1 MLYATTRS
9 KTESYTAYHVLFDD
23 LAPDGGHFVP
33 FRMPRYDAA
42 QIQKIT
48 DGSFG
53 DTVAQ
58 VLNIFFSARLTGW
71 DVDCCIGKTACN
83 ISAMSH
89 RVLLA
94 ELWRNPGSDFSYMAE
109 KLYEKL
115 CGNTPERT
123 PSEWAVVAIRI
134 AFLFAIYGQLKSLGF
149 TSFDLAINSGDFS
162 VPMSAWYAKQMG
174 LPIGMTVCVC
184 NENSAPWDF
193 LHRGEMNTGAATV
206 HTSTKALDVANP
218 AGLERLVYET
228 LGFEETKK
236 YVECL
241 QRKGVYQIRPDMI
254 KLLNH
259 GMYVSVVGKDRVE
272 PVITSVYRSNNCI
285 LDPYTAVSYGGLQD
299 YRAKTGE
306 SIPTV
311 LLWEKSPMQFASVVQ
326 SATGLTKYE
335 IEKHLDL
342 I

>member
-9 KTESYTAYHVLFDD
+9 KTDSYTAYRVMHEDC
-23 LAPDGGHFVP
+23 ASDGGHFIP
-33 FRMPRYDAA
+33 MRMPQYDLT
-42 QIQKIT
+42 QIEKIT
-48 DGSFG
+48 EGSFG

-71 DVDCCIGKTACN
+71 DIDCCIGKSAVN

-94 ELWRNPGSDFSYMAE
+94 ELWHNPKGDFSDALD
-109 KLYEKL
+109 KLFAKI
-115 CGNTPERT
+115 CGDTPECS
-123 PSEWAVVAIRI
+123 PSEWARIAIRI
-134 AFLFAIYGQLKSLGF
+134 AFLFGIYNQLKKQDISC
-149 TSFDLAINSGDFS
+149 FDLTVNSGDFS
-162 VPMSAWYAKQMG
+162 VPMSAWYARKMG
-174 LPIGMTVCVC
+174 LPIDTIICVC

-193 LHRGEMNTGAATV
+193 LHRGELNAGSSVV
-206 HTSTKALDVANP
+206 HTSTQELDVAIP
-218 AGLERLVYET
+218 TGLERLVFET
-228 LGFEETKK
+228 LGFDETKK

-241 QRKGVYQIRPDMI
+241 QRKGVCHIRPDMI
-254 KLLNH
+254 KQLSS

-272 PVITSVYRSNNCI
+272 SVISSVYRSNNCI

-306 SIPTV
+306 SNPTV
-311 LLWEKSPMQFASVVQ
+311 LLWEKSPLNFLPMVQ
-326 SATGLTKYE
+326 NATGLTKSG
-335 IEKHLDL
+335 IEKHL